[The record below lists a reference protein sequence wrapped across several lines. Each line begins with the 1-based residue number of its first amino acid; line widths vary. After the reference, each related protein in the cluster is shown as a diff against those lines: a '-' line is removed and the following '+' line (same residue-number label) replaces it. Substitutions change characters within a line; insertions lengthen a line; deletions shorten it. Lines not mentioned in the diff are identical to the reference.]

1 MDVLLFQCPDKDN
14 VLVSV
19 QDVAVVE
26 LNESGSESEEEE
38 TSESESEEDV
48 AEITERNLKLPGD
61 RGNKKASIQ
70 VLEQGG
76 E

>member
-1 MDVLLFQCPDKDN
+1 MLL
-14 VLVSV
+14 SV

-38 TSESESEEDV
+38 ETSECESEEDV
-48 AEITERNLKLPGD
+48 AEITERNLKLPGN

>member
-1 MDVLLFQCPDKDN
+1 MLL
-14 VLVSV
+14 SV

-38 TSESESEEDV
+38 ETSESESESESEEDV
-48 AEITERNLKLPGD
+48 AEITERNLKLPGN